1 MISLDDPLSY
11 PFVLIRGQIPEDV
24 ALCLWNKDSRVTV
37 DSSMRVRRLME
48 GFHSYPLQYLESYST
63 VVVLQRR
70 DVIVAQSKFSL
81 SVYLKDSQT
90 WDFYQS
96 SSLNLILENWKIQ
109 MNKTSQSVVTS
120 SALKSQQNLCW
131 LFFYSAKGG
140 SFEIT
145 GIKDFKR
152 WNYTELHGLV
162 LKESQRDF
170 SLILKEFHY
179 YMKAVSAI
187 HYMQKIVA
195 ISQFYII

>member
-70 DVIVAQSKFSL
+70 DVIVAQSEFSP

-90 WDFYQS
+90 WDF
-96 SSLNLILENWKIQ
+96 
-109 MNKTSQSVVTS
+109 
-120 SALKSQQNLCW
+120 
-131 LFFYSAKGG
+131 
-140 SFEIT
+140 
-145 GIKDFKR
+145 
-152 WNYTELHGLV
+152 
-162 LKESQRDF
+162 
-170 SLILKEFHY
+170 
-179 YMKAVSAI
+179 
-187 HYMQKIVA
+187 
-195 ISQFYII
+195 